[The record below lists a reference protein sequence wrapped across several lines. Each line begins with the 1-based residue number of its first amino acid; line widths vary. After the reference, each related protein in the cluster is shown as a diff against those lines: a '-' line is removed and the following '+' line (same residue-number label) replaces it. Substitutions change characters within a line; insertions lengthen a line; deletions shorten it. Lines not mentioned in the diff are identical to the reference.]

1 VNLKNTI
8 SIEAIIDD
16 TKLFT
21 KVVEKENIYN
31 SARVKV
37 VWRISEVCLFSGCHR
52 TFVAMHM
59 NRRFSRTNILDMNR
73 ISEEVNSRMT
83 IKKDQLRANGSAQHG
98 WSIVINILSQQK
110 GGVGDVVVNF
120 C

>member
-1 VNLKNTI
+1 
-8 SIEAIIDD
+8 
-16 TKLFT
+16 
-21 KVVEKENIYN
+21 
-31 SARVKV
+31 
-37 VWRISEVCLFSGCHR
+37 
-52 TFVAMHM
+52 
-59 NRRFSRTNILDMNR
+59 MNR